1 MRRRMSAE
9 ERGQSRRDGWATR
22 KDRYGPSGASMPY
35 SRKSYQDFSNRP
47 LQRLIAVV
55 HGEGVLTEQQIAKIT
70 GMDIV
75 AVRAAEDFGREHLRT
90 KPPAGQ
96 WAANVLR
103 RLGLKD

>member
-1 MRRRMSAE
+1 
-9 ERGQSRRDGWATR
+9 
-22 KDRYGPSGASMPY
+22 MPY

>member
-1 MRRRMSAE
+1 MTSE
-9 ERGQSRRDGWATR
+9 QRGASRQQGWATR
-22 KDRYGPSGASMPY
+22 KDRYGPSGDSMPY
-35 SRKSYQDFSNRP
+35 SREPYQDFSNRP

>member
-55 HGEGVLTEQQIAKIT
+55 HGEGGLTEEEIAKIT